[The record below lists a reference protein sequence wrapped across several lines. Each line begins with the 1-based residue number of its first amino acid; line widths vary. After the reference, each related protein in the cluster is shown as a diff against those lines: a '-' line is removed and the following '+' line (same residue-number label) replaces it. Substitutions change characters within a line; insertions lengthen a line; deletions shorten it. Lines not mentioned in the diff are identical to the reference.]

1 MKRIRTRLAAV
12 LAVCFL
18 IFSVTAAADAAYD
31 GYIVCFKDDDA
42 AARAE
47 QLLESLPVLY
57 ADDGEELAAAL
68 DPIYGGET
76 LFTVESDALVELF
89 EREGLLSYSE
99 PDYYVTLYGYD
110 YAAEPQ
116 FSSQWAHTATGI
128 RAAWELGLYGNDVT
142 VAVLDSGIYE
152 HADLAE
158 NLLPG
163 INYVKPNSVTPADP
177 DDLTDT
183 VGHGTKVAGVICA
196 AANARGVVGAA
207 HRAKV
212 LPLKVAGSS
221 DFKNSY
227 VAGAINQAIEL
238 SVDVISMSFGY
249 NSDTDMA
256 SRTVKQAVKNALAN
270 NIIVVA
276 AAGNDGNDP
285 TKGGM
290 YAYPASYDGVISV
303 ANLAQTATGYAV
315 SSSSRHNDKVTIAA
329 PGASILTTA
338 VGGGYA
344 SVSGTSFSAPIV
356 SAAAALLLFIEF
368 PIFPA
373 TPHLKLNVSD
383 FPVLLASFI
392 FGPISGIVVNA
403 VKVGLCLLIRGTST
417 AFVGDIS
424 NLVSGTLY
432 ALSAGVIYMLKRNKT
447 GAVLALVCGSLI
459 FCLSMWVC
467 NDLFLLP
474 LFGIT
479 DKAAKLTML
488 WWTLLFNVIKT
499 FLTSL
504 ITFYVY
510 KKVRRLF
517 DKF

>member
-18 IFSVTAAADAAYD
+18 IFSVTAAAEAAYD

-47 QLLESLPVLY
+47 QLLDTLPVLY

-110 YAAEPQ
+110 YTAEPQ

-196 AANARGVVGAA
+196 AANAKGVVGAA

-238 SVDVISMSFGY
+238 GVDVISMSFGY

-344 SVSGTSFSAPIV
+344 SVSGTSFSAPYV
-356 SAAAALLLFIEF
+356 AAVAALAKSADKSLT
-368 PIFPA
+368 PA
-373 TPHLKLNVSD
+373 H
-383 FPVLLASFI
+383 FEE
-392 FGPISGIVVNA
+392 
-403 VKVGLCLLIRGTST
+403 LLIQTADKSVLNGAERDDYFGYGMLNAGALLTTLAREIGST
-417 AFVGDIS
+417 RFLSPIDCRTDGGITVTVTDF
-424 NLVSGTLY
+424 SGTGGTDTLIGG
-432 ALSAGVIYMLKRNKT
+432 LFSGKRPLRFQ
-447 GAVLALVCGSLI
+447 VLAKVLEAGASAEYDLADLAGDGILRCYLLDEAARP
-459 FCLSMWVC
+459 LSMVR
-467 NDLFLLP
+467 
-474 LFGIT
+474 
-479 DKAAKLTML
+479 AAKQIE
-488 WWTLLFNVIKT
+488 N
-499 FLTSL
+499 
-504 ITFYVY
+504 
-510 KKVRRLF
+510 
-517 DKF
+517 